1 MGFLEKLFRTH
12 TKAEMKQMEKEWAAF
27 DKEQEEWEKEQL
39 TGIYQ
44 YGIVVPYYGIF
55 LMSPKAF

>member
-1 MGFLEKLFRTH
+1 MGFLEKLFGTH

-44 YGIVVPYYGIF
+44 YHSSAILWYIF
-55 LMSPKAF
+55 NVT